1 MNINRMKKNDTENL
15 FRNDDGHFHSKA
27 QLKSTNSVRKLNNN
41 DTDHTVTPN
50 QIHVTEGCF
59 FKNNQASPRT
69 LFHSNISFKAQCI
82 QFITQ

>member
-1 MNINRMKKNDTENL
+1 MKSYMYININRMKKNDTENL

-41 DTDHTVTPN
+41 DTVTPN
-50 QIHVTEGCF
+50 QITEGCF

-69 LFHSNISFKAQCI
+69 LFHSKHSVYS
-82 QFITQ
+82 